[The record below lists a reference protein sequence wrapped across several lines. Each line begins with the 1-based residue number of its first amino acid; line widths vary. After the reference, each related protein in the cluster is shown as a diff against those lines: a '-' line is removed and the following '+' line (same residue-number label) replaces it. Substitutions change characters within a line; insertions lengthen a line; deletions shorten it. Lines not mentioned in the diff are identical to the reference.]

1 MILVEK
7 TNENEFS
14 DSEKTIAS
22 LGLDEFEE
30 KVLKDS
36 NPVLVLCMRHDP
48 EFKEQISSIKDI
60 CTNYVGRLKVYLLGD
75 EALRT
80 FRESFAVKGTPTFLL
95 FMNGIEKGRL
105 LGQVDSTD
113 LNDFLSRMLQL

>member
-36 NPVLVLCMRHDP
+36 NPVLVLFMRHDP
-48 EFKEQISSIKDI
+48 EFKEQIGSIKDI
-60 CTNYVGRLKVYLLGD
+60 CTNYAGRLKVYLLGD